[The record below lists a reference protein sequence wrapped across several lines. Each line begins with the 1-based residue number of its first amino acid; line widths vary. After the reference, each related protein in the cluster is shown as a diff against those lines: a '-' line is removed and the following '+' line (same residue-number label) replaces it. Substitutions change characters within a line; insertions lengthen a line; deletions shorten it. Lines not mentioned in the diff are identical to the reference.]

1 MTAVSKYELA
11 VWNIFIFNMLIFQY
25 IILVIGTSRLSL
37 PHGLKTP
44 NRNEIVYGKYR
55 ESLSYPHP
63 PMHDNIVIWRYETQP
78 YRPILL

>member
-11 VWNIFIFNMLIFQY
+11 VWNIFIFNMFIFQH

-44 NRNEIVYGKYR
+44 IEMK
-55 ESLSYPHP
+55 
-63 PMHDNIVIWRYETQP
+63 
-78 YRPILL
+78 